1 MDEKRFINLL
11 KNAGN
16 FELENNKE
24 LDNTIINNIYSPSVK
39 NSVKEWKNRLL
50 SPVFL
55 RPILTVLIIIIITL
69 YFIQIKSIKY
79 SKINPQELYNQI
91 TSRIQEINTNK
102 DIKKALNIYSDDFF
116 KQNNRAEVKKNIE
129 ILFKNYTFIEY
140 KPIKEKVIIK
150 NNNALIENKIKYYA
164 RANNN
169 QVSPI
174 SYQGKERIYLK
185 RYRDEWKIVAW
196 LYEDK

>member
-16 FELENNKE
+16 FKLESNKE
-24 LDNTIINNIYSPSVK
+24 LDNTIINNIYSPPVK

-55 RPILTVLIIIIITL
+55 RPILAVLIIIIITL

-79 SKINPQELYNQI
+79 SKISPQELYNQI
-91 TSRIQEINTNK
+91 TSQIQEINTNK

-129 ILFKNYTFIEY
+129 ILFNNYAFIEY

-150 NNNALIENKIKYYA
+150 DNNALIENKIKYYA
-164 RANNN
+164 RAINN